1 MSGQG
6 CALPES
12 SFPENFTP
20 RGAGPVACPAAGRR
34 NVAART
40 VSQRIELAPKK
51 KSLAELR
58 SAVDD
63 VDRRILDL
71 IVRRAALAKA
81 IGEAKAAGNHSV
93 LDVAREKQVLAAIR
107 KANPG
112 PLRDEAVEAIFRE
125 VISACRGVQSRMT
138 VAFLGPPGTYSHE
151 AAVRQ
156 FGSNVKFDSCD
167 SIAEIFT
174 AVESARAAFGIVPVE
189 NTTEGAV
196 TPTLDALADTT
207 ATILAELVLKIDH
220 CLMAKGIDRAAI
232 TRIASH
238 PQPLAQCKRYLAEHC
253 PGIEQ
258 VATASTTAAAKLA
271 MSEKGTAAIG
281 SCLAATLYGLDV
293 LARSIQDNA
302 ANVTRFLVIG
312 PSQKTKPTGHDRTS
326 LVVTVKDEV
335 GILERIIRQ
344 FSRNRVNLSMI
355 ESRPLVG
362 RSWEYRFFVDVNGHA
377 NDEPVARALESLQR
391 IALSVKVLGSYPVAV

>member
-1 MSGQG
+1 
-6 CALPES
+6 
-12 SFPENFTP
+12 
-20 RGAGPVACPAAGRR
+20 
-34 NVAART
+34 
-40 VSQRIELAPKK
+40 LAPKK
-51 KSLAELR
+51 KTLTELR

-71 IVRRAALAKA
+71 LARRAALAQA
-81 IGEAKAAGNHSV
+81 IGEAKAAGKHSV

-107 KANPG
+107 RANPG

-125 VISACRGVQSRMT
+125 VISACRAVQSPMT

-151 AAVRQ
+151 AAVHQ
-156 FGSNVKFDSCD
+156 FGSNVQFVPCD
-167 SIAEIFT
+167 SIGEIFT
-174 AVESARAAFGIVPVE
+174 AVETGRSAFGVVPVE

-207 ATILAELVLKIDH
+207 TTILAELALKIDH
-220 CLMAKGIDRAAI
+220 CLMARDIQREGV

-238 PQPLAQCKRYLAEHC
+238 PQPLAQCKRYLAENF
-253 PGIEQ
+253 PGVELL
-258 VATASTTAAAKLA
+258 ATASTTAAAKLA
-271 MSEKGTAAIG
+271 ATGNGTAAIG
-281 SCLAATLYGLDV
+281 SSLAATLYGLDV

-312 PSQKTKPTGHDRTS
+312 PAQKTVPTGHDRTS
-326 LVVTVKDEV
+326 LVVTVKDQV

-362 RSWEYRFFVDVNGHA
+362 RSWEYRFFVDVSGHA
-377 NDEPVARALESLQR
+377 GDAPVARALESLQR
-391 IALSVKVLGSYPVAV
+391 IALSVKVLGSYPMAV